1 MQPDAASPLHAQCY
15 STLLFKDSDMMW
27 MRRAW
32 EEDEVMVQLWARL
45 MLKYTEL
52 PVYVMH
58 TGVDAIEELFAGVTA
73 GAPANRRLT
82 FRPVNFVRGGYW
94 GKWQHYRYMHTKL
107 QAWNLPCKQ
116 AVFMDYDS
124 IPLRN
129 MDVVFDACGDAPL
142 CGTTDVVTPKGR
154 NTPPIINAGMMV
166 MRPNGETF
174 QKLVTAAEKEAAEKK
189 KRMLAEQGF
198 LTSYFPDWKHLKY
211 GFHLPQWEGYRPSSV
226 HLQGENASRSY
237 FLHVKLSEIN
247 LGLAETLGV
256 SSDVKAVR
264 RRFGCRVIR
273 KGILQVCGE
282 KHGFNL
288 SYYQGLPATIPQT
301 RPRPYY
307 ETYYERAQ
315 PPNPPASPPPGVKRS
330 AFSSQK
336 HSTTSTTTTRSGKLR
351 RVELHHLSSSWADQK
366 REKLG
371 AISS

>member
-1 MQPDAASPLHAQCY
+1 MQPDASSPVHARCY

-58 TGVDAIEELFAGVTA
+58 IGVDAIDELFANVTA
-73 GAPANRRLT
+73 GASENRRLT
-82 FRPVNFVRGGYW
+82 FRPVHFVRGGYW

-129 MDVVFDACGDAPL
+129 MDAVFDACGDAPL
-142 CGTTDVVTPKGR
+142 CGTTDVVYPKARG
-154 NTPPIINAGMMV
+154 TAPVINAGMMV
-166 MRPNGETF
+166 VRPNRETF
-174 QKLVTAAEKEAAEKK
+174 QKLVTAAEKEADSGKR
-189 KRMLAEQGF
+189 RMLAEQGF

-211 GFHLPQWEGYRPSSV
+211 GFHLPQWEGYHANSPY
-226 HLQGENASRSY
+226 LQGSNASQSY

-247 LGLAETLGV
+247 LALAQTLEV
-256 SSDVKAVR
+256 SNEVRLVRKRWKCQAVR
-264 RRFGCRVIR
+264 T
-273 KGILQVCGE
+273 GILQVCGE

-288 SYYQGLPATIPQT
+288 SYYRGLPATIPQS
-301 RPRPYY
+301 RSRQYY

-315 PPNPPASPPPGVKRS
+315 PPNPPAPPPPETKRS
-330 AFSSQK
+330 ATSGRK
-336 HSTTSTTTTRSGKLR
+336 HSTSTTTRSGKLR
-351 RVELHHLSSSWADQK
+351 RVELNHQAKGKAEQK
-366 REKLG
+366 KEKLT
-371 AISS
+371 S